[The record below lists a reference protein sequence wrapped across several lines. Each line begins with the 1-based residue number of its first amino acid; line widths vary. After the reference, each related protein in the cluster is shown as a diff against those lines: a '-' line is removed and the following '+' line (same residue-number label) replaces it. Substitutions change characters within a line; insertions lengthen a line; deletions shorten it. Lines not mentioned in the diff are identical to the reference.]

1 MVTLCDDETG
11 LVEEQV
17 NGKTGKNRSKFPT
30 KGLCS
35 NFGKLQPSHA
45 RFSCPLHLKHAT
57 EILCDPP
64 LEAFNRK
71 LVRSDSI
78 KVIFIDRKMTTSLGL
93 FDYFEHLDLT
103 SWGCGNSG

>member
-1 MVTLCDDETG
+1 MDTLCDDETG

-57 EILCDPP
+57 EILCDRI
-64 LEAFNRK
+64 LI
-71 LVRSDSI
+71 I
-78 KVIFIDRKMTTSLGL
+78 KVILINRKMTTSLGL
-93 FDYFEHLDLT
+93 FDYLEHLDLT